1 MKKIIALTTAMLLAG
16 SITAYAADAQTTAT
30 AVDAKPAA
38 AKTDAAKPAKVDMKE
53 VSYIIGQEMG
63 KGFKSQD
70 IELDVKQ
77 LNAGLEAGLSGKE
90 SKISEAKSK
99 EIMQAFQMEM
109 IQKAQTKMK
118 AEGEANQKAADAFMA
133 DVAKMPNVKK
143 AADGIYYQVITE
155 GKGDV
160 PAKTDTVTVNYTG
173 TTPAADF
180 NKDAKAGAA
189 QLAKGELLGKVFDSS
204 EKTGKPATFPLNQVI
219 PCWTDA
225 LSQIPVGSTVILYCA
240 PKQAYGEMAP
250 PQIGPNQVLS
260 FKVELIKAEKA
271 EKPAANDAAATDT
284 QADATTA
291 AE

>member
-1 MKKIIALTTAMLLAG
+1 MKKIIALTAAMLFAG

-30 AVDAKPAA
+30 AVTATPA

-70 IELDVKQ
+70 IKLDVKQ

-118 AEGEANQKAADAFMA
+118 AEGAANQKAADAFMA

-143 AADGIYYQVITE
+143 AADGIYYQIITE
-155 GKGDV
+155 GKGEK

-173 TTPAADF
+173 TTPATAF

-189 QLAKGELLGKVFDSS
+189 KLAKGELLGKTFDSS
-204 EKTGKPATFPLNQVI
+204 KKTGKPATFPLNQVI
-219 PCWTDA
+219 PCWKDA

-260 FKVELIKAEKA
+260 FKVELITAVKA
-271 EKPAANDAAATDT
+271 EKPAANDDAANDT
-284 QADATTA
+284 KADATA
-291 AE
+291 AAK

>member
-38 AKTDAAKPAKVDMKE
+38 TKPAKVDMKE

-63 KGFKSQD
+63 KGFQSQG
-70 IELDVKQ
+70 IQLDVKQ
-77 LNAGLEAGLSGKE
+77 LNSGLEAGLLGKN
-90 SKISEAKSK
+90 SKLSEAKSK
-99 EIMQAFQMEM
+99 EIMKAFQMEM
-109 IQKAQTKMK
+109 IQKAQAKMK

-271 EKPAANDAAATDT
+271 EKPAANDASATDT
-284 QADATTA
+284 KADATTA
-291 AE
+291 AK

>member
-1 MKKIIALTTAMLLAG
+1 MKKIIALTSAILLAG
-16 SITAYAADAQTTAT
+16 SVASYAASTQDTTKQEI
-30 AVDAKPAA
+30 KPTVE
-38 AKTDAAKPAKVDMKE
+38 KTAKPAKVDTNK
-53 VSYIIGQEMG
+53 VSYIIGYEMG

-70 IELDVKQ
+70 IKLNTKK
-77 LNAGLEAGLSGKE
+77 LNAGLNAALAGKDSA
-90 SKISEAKSK
+90 ISEKDSK

-109 IQKAQTKMK
+109 IQKAQAKMK
-118 AEGEANQKAADAFMA
+118 SEGKTNQKSSDAFMA
-133 DVAKMPNVKK
+133 DIAKMPNVKK
-143 AADGIYYQVITE
+143 ASEGIYYQIITE
-155 GKGDV
+155 GKGV
-160 PAKTDTVTVNYTG
+160 IPAKTDTVTVNYTG

-180 NKDAKAGAA
+180 NKNVKNGTAS
-189 QLAKGELLGKVFDSS
+189 LAKGTLLGKVFDSS

-271 EKPAANDAAATDT
+271 STDKSADTATQT
-284 QADATTA
+284 QATTSTKA
-291 AE
+291 K

>member
-1 MKKIIALTTAMLLAG
+1 MKKIITLTTAMLFAG
-16 SITAYAADAQTTAT
+16 SITAYAADAHTTET
-30 AVDAKPAA
+30 TVNAKPAA
-38 AKTDAAKPAKVDMKE
+38 AKHAKVDMNQ
-53 VSYIIGQEMG
+53 VSYIIGYEMG

-70 IELDVKQ
+70 IKLNVKK
-77 LNAGLEAGLSGKE
+77 LNDGLKTGLEGKE
-90 SKISEAKSK
+90 SKISDKESK
-99 EIMQAFQMEM
+99 EVMQAFQMEM
-109 IQKAQTKMK
+109 IQKSQAKIK
-118 AEGEANQKAADAFMA
+118 AEGQANQKAADAFMA
-133 DVAKMPNVKK
+133 DVAKMPNIKK

-155 GKGDV
+155 GKGEI

-180 NKDAKAGAA
+180 NKNAKAGAA
-189 QLAKGELLGKVFDSS
+189 KLAKGELLGKVFDSS

-260 FKVELIKAEKA
+260 FKVELIKAKKA
-271 EKPAANDAAATDT
+271 EKPAAANDDTKSTDT
-284 QADATTA
+284 KADTTA
-291 AE
+291 K